1 MRQPFVFLVIIH
13 VAIYGGMTAA
23 TETITTD
30 QWPQFRGPGG
40 HAVAHNQAVPIRFTE
55 ANTQWEVEVPSGSSS
70 PIIWDDKLFL
80 TAATGNRLIVLCY
93 DRATGKEIWRDEI
106 VSRFEEDYQ
115 HSDCSPAAATSCC
128 NGQQIISS
136 FGTFGLVAHDL
147 QGKRLWEHRIENRSE
162 AFGSGSSPILVE
174 DDVFFLRDTAQY
186 SALFCL
192 DASTG
197 QINWRALRNSF
208 AASYSTPYLWRHANS
223 SEMIVAGSGAL
234 DAYDPET
241 GERLWTVKG
250 LPVFICP
257 SPVAQGDT
265 LIFGAWTTANVG
277 GVERTRAGFAQ
288 DIELTDEE
296 ASNAG
301 AFIKRFDQDGDGR
314 LVAKELPVS
323 RSRDAF
329 PFLDHDKSGD
339 WDVSELQGFFDSQ
352 PAPGRNLMVA
362 VQAGGRGDITET
374 HVLWESTKNLP
385 YVSSPLIYRNRVY
398 CLKKGGLFT
407 SWDLETGSLDR
418 PMRLGT
424 GGEYYATP
432 VAIGDYIM
440 IAAER
445 GEVMFVSIKDDKPEI
460 VTRNQFEH
468 GIAAT
473 PAVLDGT
480 IYVRTAKR
488 LHAISN

>member
-1 MRQPFVFLVIIH
+1 MRCQAAFVIFL
-13 VAIYGGMTAA
+13 AAA
-23 TETITTD
+23 TVVSIVEADESKGPD

-40 HAVAHNQAVPIRFTE
+40 QAVANDQEIPIRFTE
-55 ANTQWEVEVPSGSSS
+55 ANTQWAIEVPMGSSS
-70 PIIWDDKLFL
+70 PIIWNDKLFL
-80 TAATGNRLIVLCY
+80 TGTVNNRLIILCY
-93 DRATGKEIWRDEI
+93 DRKSGEEIWRDEI
-106 VSRFEEDYQ
+106 ESEFEEDYQ

-128 NGQQIISS
+128 NGQQLISS

-147 QGKRLWEHRIENRSE
+147 EGKRLWEHRIENRSE

-174 DDVFFLRDTAQY
+174 GNVFFLRDTAQY

-192 DASTG
+192 DAVTG

-223 SEMIVAGSGAL
+223 SEIIIAGSGAL
-234 DAYDPET
+234 DAYNPEN

-265 LIFGAWTTANVG
+265 LVFGAWATANVG

-288 DIELTDEE
+288 DIELTDSE
-296 ASNAG
+296 ASDAG
-301 AFIKRFDQDGDGR
+301 AFIKRFDRDGNGR
-314 LVAKELPVS
+314 LIPKELPVS

-339 WDVSELQGFFDSQ
+339 WDYSELQGFFDSQ
-352 PAPGRNLMVA
+352 PAPGRNLIVA
-362 VQAGGRGDITET
+362 VKAGGRGDITDT
-374 HVLWESTKNLP
+374 HVIWESTKNLP

-432 VAIGDYIM
+432 IAIGDYIM

-445 GEVMFVSIKDDKPEI
+445 GEVIFVSIENEKPEI
-460 VTRNQFEH
+460 VMKNQFEH
-468 GIAAT
+468 GIAST
-473 PAVLDGT
+473 PAVLNGT
-480 IYVRTAKR
+480 IYIRTARR

>member
-1 MRQPFVFLVIIH
+1 MPMTQKPAKDFGQSKGYPFLS
-13 VAIYGGMTAA
+13 
-23 TETITTD
+23 
-30 QWPQFRGPGG
+30 
-40 HAVAHNQAVPIRFTE
+40 AHHL
-55 ANTQWEVEVPSGSSS
+55 S
-70 PIIWDDKLFL
+70 
-80 TAATGNRLIVLCY
+80 
-93 DRATGKEIWRDEI
+93 
-106 VSRFEEDYQ
+106 
-115 HSDCSPAAATSCC
+115 
-128 NGQQIISS
+128 
-136 FGTFGLVAHDL
+136 
-147 QGKRLWEHRIENRSE
+147 HR
-162 AFGSGSSPILVE
+162 
-174 DDVFFLRDTAQY
+174 
-186 SALFCL
+186 
-192 DASTG
+192 
-197 QINWRALRNSF
+197 
-208 AASYSTPYLWRHANS
+208 
-223 SEMIVAGSGAL
+223 
-234 DAYDPET
+234 
-241 GERLWTVKG
+241 
-250 LPVFICP
+250 
-257 SPVAQGDT
+257 GDT

-374 HVLWESTKNLP
+374 RPLGINQKSSLRLFSTHLP
-385 YVSSPLIYRNRVY
+385 RPCLLPEKRWFIHQLGFGDRIPRQTHAARYR
-398 CLKKGGLFT
+398 
-407 SWDLETGSLDR
+407 
-418 PMRLGT
+418 
-424 GGEYYATP
+424 GEYYATP